1 MGDED
6 TTIVNRILDAEDGR
20 IGDDGIGE
28 DGVEGQETG
37 GDNAEYTS
45 VADVVN
51 EDVLNASCEIT
62 SAKQTNPEPCCKAAS
77 SPRRR

>member
-37 GDNAEYTS
+37 GDNVEHTS
-45 VADVVN
+45 VTDV
-51 EDVLNASCEIT
+51 VLNASCEIT
-62 SAKQTNPEPCCKAAS
+62 PTKQTNPEPCCKAAS